1 MWRSEDEIGG
11 ETMTKKEVLSIVNTN
26 NIEMI
31 RFVYIDN
38 EGVIRSYIST
48 AEALEGDLD
57 SGHPFAIAMPFFSVL
72 DDLTPE
78 TRFGC
83 VGEIL
88 GIPDLDS
95 FRILPYVSDSAMM
108 ICDFVNKDDRSP
120 SNLCSRTLLKNF
132 LSTLGYEVKTAF
144 ENEFYFL
151 KRDESGRL
159 IPFDD
164 SLCFAT
170 KGMNEQ
176 HDIVLDIIHALRNQ
190 GLTVEKYYP
199 EYGRGQVEIVY
210 RYDDALQSADNQ
222 VRFRETCR
230 AVALKHGIVASFM
243 PKPFAHLAGSGAHM
257 HFSLWQR
264 GVNLFY
270 DPASEKGLS
279 EFGRHFIGGIL
290 SHLKAL
296 CAFTAPTVNSYK
308 RLLPHN
314 WASAY
319 TCWGYDNR
327 EAALRVITG
336 MKGSEEKSFNI
347 EYKPADAAGNPYLAI
362 LAVLAAGMDGVNH
375 RIEPGDAV
383 AGDPHDLPDGEK
395 RQRGIER
402 LPESL
407 GEAAGALAADPFFTE
422 LLNNVFIEEYLAM
435 KRFAWTTYI
444 QHVSG
449 WEIEKYAETF

>member
-1 MWRSEDEIGG
+1 MGED
-11 ETMTKKEVLSIVNTN
+11 TMTKKEVLSIVSEN
-26 NIEMI
+26 NIELI

-48 AEALEGDLD
+48 AQALESDLD

-88 GIPDLDS
+88 GIPDVDS

-108 ICDFVNKDDRSP
+108 ICDFVNKNDRSA
-120 SNLCSRTLLKNF
+120 STLCSRTLLKNF
-132 LSTLGYEVKTAF
+132 LSTLDFEVKAAF

-151 KRDESGRL
+151 KRDEFGRL

-176 HDIVLDIIHALRNQ
+176 HDIVLDIIRALRNQ
-190 GLTVEKYYP
+190 GLVVEKYYP

-210 RYDDALQSADNQ
+210 RYGDALKSADNQ
-222 VRFRETCR
+222 VFFRETCR
-230 AVALKHGIVASFM
+230 GVCLNHGIIASFM
-243 PKPFAHLAGSGAHM
+243 PKPFPQLAGSGAHM
-257 HFSLWQR
+257 HFSLWQS
-264 GVNLFY
+264 GTNLFY

-290 SHLKAL
+290 KHLKAL

-327 EAALRVITG
+327 EAAVRVITG
-336 MKGSEEKSFNI
+336 MKGSEEKAFNI

-362 LAVLAAGMDGVNH
+362 LTVLAAGIDGVNNH
-375 RIEPGDAV
+375 IEPGDAV
-383 AGDPHDLPDGEK
+383 AGDPHDLSTGEK
-395 RQRGIER
+395 TARGIER
-402 LPESL
+402 MPETL
-407 GEAAGALAADPFFTE
+407 GEAANALAADSFFAE

-444 QHVSG
+444 QQVSD
-449 WEIEKYAETF
+449 WELEKYAETF

>member
-1 MWRSEDEIGG
+1 
-11 ETMTKKEVLSIVNTN
+11 MTKKEVLSMVSEN

-88 GIPDLDS
+88 GIPDLGS

-108 ICDFVNKDDRSP
+108 ICDFFNKEDGSP
-120 SNLCSRTLLKNF
+120 SELCSRTLLKDYLN
-132 LSTLGYEVKTAF
+132 TLDYEVKSAF
-144 ENEFYFL
+144 ENEFYLL
-151 KRDESGRL
+151 KRDDSGGL
-159 IPFDD
+159 IPFDE

-176 HDIVLDIIHALRNQ
+176 HEIVRDIIRALRKQ

-230 AVALKHGIVASFM
+230 GIALKHGTIASFM
-243 PKPFAHLAGSGAHM
+243 PKPFPHLAGSGAHL
-257 HFSLWQR
+257 HFSLWQ
-264 GVNLFY
+264 GGKSLFY
-270 DPASEKGLS
+270 DPSAEMGLS

-290 SHLKAL
+290 KHLKAL

-327 EAALRVITG
+327 EAALRVVTG
-336 MKGSEEKSFNI
+336 IKGSEKKSFNI

-375 RIEPGDAV
+375 RIDPGDAIS
-383 AGDPHDLPDGEK
+383 GDPHDLPDEAK
-395 RQRGIER
+395 QKQGIER

-407 GEAAGALAADPFFTE
+407 GEAAGALACDPFFRE
-422 LLNNVFIEEYLAM
+422 LLGNVFIDEYLAM

-444 QHVSG
+444 QQVSD
-449 WEIEKYAETF
+449 WELEKYAETF